1 MKKLAVLMNGHFCDR
16 INPGRGSK
24 RRMRVASPFARE
36 RGRVRAGSQWY
47 YARSLNP
54 SPRSSPL
61 AQGKRRNV
69 ATQRVLFLLILFI
82 ACAIGTRS
90 AGQIAASPG
99 GSPAPAKKAEKPAKE
114 KAKNKEKKKEDKSS
128 GANLFGPGTA
138 GQQSNEPTTTE
149 IYSDEAFFDSTKNMG
164 IFSGRVKVVDPR
176 FNLQSDKL
184 TVFITKGQSQSLEKA
199 IAEGNVGLIR
209 DRPDANGGPPTRAV
223 GRADKA
229 TYIAATGDV
238 ELAGTPRVQEG
249 PNMHVAT
256 SPDTVMVISQNS
268 QLRTHGPSRTEIVQ
282 QPNDEKKGQASPS
295 QTPAAQASP
304 ASPAPSLPKP

>member
-1 MKKLAVLMNGHFCDR
+1 MNKLAVLVLFLACA
-16 INPGRGSK
+16 I
-24 RRMRVASPFARE
+24 E
-36 RGRVRAGSQWY
+36 
-47 YARSLNP
+47 ARSL
-54 SPRSSPL
+54 
-61 AQGKRRNV
+61 
-69 ATQRVLFLLILFI
+69 
-82 ACAIGTRS
+82 
-90 AGQIAASPG
+90 GQIAAAPAR
-99 GSPAPAKKAEKPAKE
+99 SPAPAKKAEKPAKE
-114 KAKNKEKKKEDKSS
+114 KAKNKDKKKEDKSS
-128 GANLFGPGTA
+128 GTNLFGSSAPA
-138 GQQSNEPTTTE
+138 LPSNGPTTTE

-184 TVFITKGQSQSLEKA
+184 TVFITKGQNQSLEKA

-229 TYIAATGDV
+229 TYTATTGDV

-249 PNMHVAT
+249 PNLHVAT

-282 QPNDEKKGQASPS
+282 QPDEDKKGQASPS

-304 ASPAPSLPKP
+304 APSLPKP